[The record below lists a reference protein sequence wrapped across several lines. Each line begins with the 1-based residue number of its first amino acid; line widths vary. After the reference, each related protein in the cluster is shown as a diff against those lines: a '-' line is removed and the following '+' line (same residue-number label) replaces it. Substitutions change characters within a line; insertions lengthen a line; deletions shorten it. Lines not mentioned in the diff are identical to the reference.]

1 MTRAA
6 SPVRAVSLG
15 ALALGLLAACGPG
28 WAYRLEGTFERDLS
42 VSVPVRLTV
51 RNPHGTVR
59 VRRGRPGWVHVVGH
73 VTVRA
78 PSRKRAE
85 AWLQRIMAEPPV
97 TQTDGDVRIEGPTWA
112 RRSWGLFGSPWGLRV
127 DYTVDVPPETDVR
140 ITTGSGDIEVRD
152 VDGPVRVRT
161 GSGDVEVRSVR
172 AAVEVGTGS
181 GDIRIGEVRGD
192 VDVRVGS
199 GDVRLEAVLGR
210 VTVRTGSG
218 DLTVDRV
225 EGTVEFATG
234 SGDVTLTDI
243 AGDLRGRTG
252 SGDVILR
259 VRQVPTGRTWDLKTG
274 SGDVEV
280 TLPQTA
286 HFEVDAA
293 TGAGRVTVD
302 FPLTTA
308 AVQGR
313 RHVRG
318 VAGSADLRIEAR
330 VGTGSI
336 WIRRSAESQ

>member
-6 SPVRAVSLG
+6 SPVRAASLG

-42 VSVPVRLTV
+42 VSVPLRLTV

-59 VRRGRPGWVHVVGH
+59 VRRHVVGH

-112 RRSWGLFGSPWGLRV
+112 RRSWSLFGSPWGLRV

-161 GSGDVEVRSVR
+161 ASGDVE
-172 AAVEVGTGS
+172 
-181 GDIRIGEVRGD
+181 I
-192 VDVRVGS
+192 
-199 GDVRLEAVLGR
+199 
-210 VTVRTGSG
+210 
-218 DLTVDRV
+218 
-225 EGTVEFATG
+225 
-234 SGDVTLTDI
+234 
-243 AGDLRGRTG
+243 
-252 SGDVILR
+252 
-259 VRQVPTGRTWDLKTG
+259 
-274 SGDVEV
+274 
-280 TLPQTA
+280 TLPETA

-293 TGAGRVTVD
+293 
-302 FPLTTA
+302 
-308 AVQGR
+308 
-313 RHVRG
+313 
-318 VAGSADLRIEAR
+318 LRIEAR

-336 WIRRSAESQ
+336 RIHRSAGSQ